1 VIEAELK
8 ARVRNPGALHQ
19 VLRRLAVG
27 EQSTYRDVY
36 YDFPG
41 RDLTAGGRELRLR
54 GIEAAGARR
63 SLLTYKQAA
72 VDASSGSKPEHETH
86 VSNPVA
92 VDVLLHGLGLEV
104 MVTLSKHC
112 TNYRFSAEGR
122 DMLATVVTV
131 PELEGTFVELETM
144 TDQAGIDAA
153 LAELR
158 AVLLRLGIDSEDLTT
173 EQYTDAVIRSRR
185 NKR

>member
-8 ARVRNPGALHQ
+8 ARVRDPGALYE
-19 VLRRLAVG
+19 VLRGLAAG
-27 EQSTYRDVY
+27 EKSTYRDVY
-36 YDFPG
+36 YDLPG

-54 GIEAAGARR
+54 AIEAAGERR
-63 SLLTYKQAA
+63 SLLTYKQAP

-92 VDVLLHGLGLEV
+92 VDVLLRGLGLEV
-104 MVTLSKHC
+104 MVALSKHC

-131 PELEGTFVELETM
+131 PEIEGTFVELETM
-144 TDQAGIDAA
+144 TDPEGVDAA
-153 LAELR
+153 LTDVR
-158 AVLLRLGIDSEDLTT
+158 AVLLQLGIDSEDLTT
-173 EQYTDAVIRSRR
+173 EQYTDAVIRSRTSER
-185 NKR
+185 